1 MFMSCPLTIWAY
13 TVSTDIFCEAFP
25 VKQSLYGRVA
35 GWECAVWGRIKKKK
49 NARHVLDT
57 AHDDSDGLVIVLNG
71 DRVWI

>member
-1 MFMSCPLTIWAY
+1 M
-13 TVSTDIFCEAFP
+13 
-25 VKQSLYGRVA
+25 KQSLYERVA
-35 GWECAVWGRIKKKK
+35 GWEYAVWGRIKKKK